1 MSQNPVNSKSTDTSS
16 SSSPGDAVVNW
27 DRIIHK
33 NVRTLDNQG
42 MGKVIAVPN
51 DENTIIISSQS
62 GSEQFKIPKSVVSG
76 FNGAEVL
83 LNETAYK
90 IMHSSTYRIDNAAVY
105 EAKPSDII
113 TKGHQQGEEETT
125 SVPLIEERLNVSK
138 TTSTTQYT
146 ITKEP
151 VSEKKTL
158 EVPVTHEELVVEKR
172 PAMGSQTTQGPVT
185 SKTEIKVPLNR
196 EEVKVTKESFVKEEV
211 VVKKKRVTETK
222 TVSDT
227 LRGETINVSDSVT
240 GRHTGTSSTQEWQDS
255 GSGREHKK

>member
-1 MSQNPVNSKSTDTSS
+1 MSENPANSKSADT

-33 NVRTLDNQG
+33 NVRTLDDQG

-51 DENTIIISSQS
+51 DEDVLIISSQS
-62 GSEQFKIPKSVVSG
+62 GGEQYKIPKSCVSG

-90 IMHSSTYRIDNAAVY
+90 IMSSSYRVDNVGAY
-105 EAKPSDII
+105 EAKSSQII
-113 TKGHQQGEEETT
+113 TGGHKQQEEETII
-125 SVPLIEERLNVSK
+125 PLIEERLNVSK
-138 TTSTTQYT
+138 RTSTNQYT

-151 VSEKKTL
+151 VTEKKTI

-172 PAMGSQTTQGPVT
+172 PAKETSPSVHGPVK

-196 EEVKVTKESFVKEEV
+196 EEVEVTKESFVKEEV
-211 VVKKKRVTETK
+211 VVKKKQVTETK
-222 TVSDT
+222 TISDT
-227 LRGETINVSDSVT
+227 LRSERINILGTAAT
-240 GRHTGTSSTQEWQDS
+240 G
-255 GSGREHKK
+255 

>member
-1 MSQNPVNSKSTDTSS
+1 MSENPANSKSADT

-51 DENTIIISSQS
+51 DEDVLIISSQS
-62 GSEQFKIPKSVVSG
+62 GGEQYKIPKSCVSG

-90 IMHSSTYRIDNAAVY
+90 IMSSSYRVDNVGAY
-105 EAKPSDII
+105 EAKSSQII
-113 TKGHQQGEEETT
+113 TGGHQQEEETII
-125 SVPLIEERLNVSK
+125 PLIEERLNVSK
-138 TTSTTQYT
+138 RTSTNQYT

-151 VSEKKTL
+151 VTEKKTT

-172 PAMGSQTTQGPVT
+172 PAKEASPSVHGPVK

-196 EEVKVTKESFVKEEV
+196 EEVEVTKESFVREEV
-211 VVKKKRVTETK
+211 VVKKKPVTETK

-227 LRGETINVSDSVT
+227 LRSERINVSGTAT
-240 GRHTGTSSTQEWQDS
+240 GGNTSITSTE
-255 GSGREHKK
+255 E

>member
-1 MSQNPVNSKSTDTSS
+1 MSENPAESRSSDT
-16 SSSPGDAVVNW
+16 SPGDAVVNW

-42 MGKVIAVPN
+42 IGKVIAVPN

-62 GSEQFKIPKSVVSG
+62 GSEQYKIPRSSVSG

-90 IMHSSTYRIDNAAVY
+90 ISSSYRVDKAYAY

-113 TKGHQQGEEETT
+113 TEERPQQQEETT
-125 SVPLIEERLNVSK
+125 IPLIEERLNVSK
-138 TTSTTQYT
+138 KTSTTQYT

-151 VSEKKTL
+151 VTEKKTI

-172 PAMGSQTTQGPVT
+172 PPKESSSTSAQGPVKL
-185 SKTEIKVPLNR
+185 KTEIKVPLNR
-196 EEVKVTKESFVKEEV
+196 EEVEVTKEPFVKEEV
-211 VVKKKRVTETK
+211 VVKKKPVTEIR

-227 LRGETINVSDSVT
+227 VT
-240 GRHTGTSSTQEWQDS
+240 KERIKMS
-255 GSGREHKK
+255 GADTDQQATTNTEG

>member
-1 MSQNPVNSKSTDTSS
+1 MSENPANSKSADA
-16 SSSPGDAVVNW
+16 SPGDAVINW

-42 MGKVIAVPN
+42 MGKVVAVPN
-51 DENTIIISSQS
+51 DEDTIIISSQS
-62 GSEQFKIPKSVVSG
+62 GSEQYKIPRSSVSG

-90 IMHSSTYRIDNAAVY
+90 IMSSSYRVDNAGAY
-105 EAKPSDII
+105 EAKSSEII
-113 TKGHQQGEEETT
+113 TEGHQQEDKKDEETI
-125 SVPLIEERLNVSK
+125 VPLIEERLNVSK
-138 TTSTTQYT
+138 RTSTNQYT

-151 VSEKKTL
+151 VTEKKTI

-172 PAMGSQTTQGPVT
+172 PAKEASPSVHGPVK

-196 EEVKVTKESFVKEEV
+196 EEVEITKKPFVKEEV
-211 VVKKKRVTETK
+211 VVKKKPVTETK

-227 LRGETINVSDSVT
+227 VT
-240 GRHTGTSSTQEWQDS
+240 SEKVDVS
-255 GSGREHKK
+255 GSKQEEQG

>member
-1 MSQNPVNSKSTDTSS
+1 MSENPANSKSADTS

-51 DENTIIISSQS
+51 DEDVLIISSQS
-62 GSEQFKIPKSVVSG
+62 GGEQYKIPKSCVSG

-90 IMHSSTYRIDNAAVY
+90 IMSSSYRVDNAGAY
-105 EAKPSDII
+105 EAKSSQII
-113 TKGHQQGEEETT
+113 TGGHQQEGETT
-125 SVPLIEERLNVSK
+125 IPLTEERLNVSK

-151 VSEKKTL
+151 VTEKKTI

-172 PAMGSQTTQGPVT
+172 PAKEASPSVHGPVK

-196 EEVKVTKESFVKEEV
+196 EEVEVTKESFVKEEV
-211 VVKKKRVTETK
+211 VVKKKQVTETK

-227 LRGETINVSDSVT
+227 LRSERISVSGTAT
-240 GRHTGTSSTQEWQDS
+240 GRNTSITSTQE
-255 GSGREHKK
+255 

>member
-1 MSQNPVNSKSTDTSS
+1 MSENPANSKSADT

-51 DENTIIISSQS
+51 DEDTIIISSQS
-62 GSEQFKIPKSVVSG
+62 GGEQYKIPKSSVSG

-90 IMHSSTYRIDNAAVY
+90 IMSSSYKVDNAGVY
-105 EAKPSDII
+105 EAKPSNII
-113 TKGHQQGEEETT
+113 TEERPQQEEKEKEETT
-125 SVPLIEERLNVSK
+125 VPLIEERLNVSK
-138 TTSTTQYT
+138 KTSTTQYT
-146 ITKEP
+146 IRKEP
-151 VSEKKTL
+151 VTEKKTI

-172 PAMGSQTTQGPVT
+172 PPKDSSSSSSAQGPVK
-185 SKTEIKVPLNR
+185 SKTEIKVPLMR
-196 EEVKVTKESFVKEEV
+196 EEVEVTKEPFVKEEV
-211 VVKKKRVTETK
+211 VVKKKSITETK

-227 LRGETINVSDSVT
+227 VTKERINVSGTAT
-240 GRHTGTSSTQEWQDS
+240 GRHTSTSTQE
-255 GSGREHKK
+255 

>member
-1 MSQNPVNSKSTDTSS
+1 MSENLVESKSSDM
-16 SSSPGDAVVNW
+16 SPGDAVVNW

-51 DENTIIISSQS
+51 DEDTIIISSQS
-62 GSEQFKIPKSVVSG
+62 GGEQYKIPRSSVSG

-90 IMHSSTYRIDNAAVY
+90 ISSSYRVDKASAY
-105 EAKPSDII
+105 QAKPSDII
-113 TKGHQQGEEETT
+113 TEERQQEEEEEREETT
-125 SVPLIEERLNVSK
+125 VPLIEERLNVSK
-138 TTSTTQYT
+138 KTSTTQYT

-151 VSEKKTL
+151 FTEKKTI
-158 EVPVTHEELVVEKR
+158 EVPVTHEELIVEKR
-172 PAMGSQTTQGPVT
+172 PPKDSSSAQGPVK

-196 EEVKVTKESFVKEEV
+196 EEVEVTKEPFVKEEV
-211 VVKKKRVTETK
+211 VVKKKPVTETR

-227 LRGETINVSDSVT
+227 VTSERINMPGTAT
-240 GRHTGTSSTQEWQDS
+240 G
-255 GSGREHKK
+255 

>member
-1 MSQNPVNSKSTDTSS
+1 MSENPVESKSSD

-51 DENTIIISSQS
+51 DEDTIIISSQ
-62 GSEQFKIPKSVVSG
+62 GGGEQYKIPRSLVSG

-83 LNETAYK
+83 LNQTAYQ
-90 IMHSSTYRIDNAAVY
+90 ISSSSYKVDSARAY
-105 EAKPSDII
+105 EAKPSDI
-113 TKGHQQGEEETT
+113 TTEERQQEQEETT
-125 SVPLIEERLNVSK
+125 VPLIEERLNVSK

-146 ITKEP
+146 IRKEP
-151 VSEKKTL
+151 VAEKKTI
-158 EVPVTHEELVVEKR
+158 EVPVTHEELVVERR
-172 PAMGSQTTQGPVT
+172 PAKDSSSSPEGPVK

-196 EEVKVTKESFVKEEV
+196 EEVEVTKEPFVKEEV
-211 VVKKKRVTETK
+211 VVKKKSISETR

-227 LRGETINVSDSVT
+227 VTKERINTSGAAT
-240 GRHTGTSSTQEWQDS
+240 ERQGIMGTE
-255 GSGREHKK
+255 

>member
-1 MSQNPVNSKSTDTSS
+1 MSENPVESRNSDT
-16 SSSPGDAVVNW
+16 SSPGDAVVNW

-42 MGKVIAVPN
+42 IGKVIAVPN
-51 DENTIIISSQS
+51 DEDTIIISSQS
-62 GSEQFKIPKSVVSG
+62 GSEQYKIPKSSVSG

-90 IMHSSTYRIDNAAVY
+90 ISSSYRVDKAYAH

-113 TKGHQQGEEETT
+113 TKEHPQQEEDAAGETT
-125 SVPLIEERLNVSK
+125 VPLIEERLNVSK
-138 TTSTTQYT
+138 KTSTTQYT

-151 VSEKKTL
+151 IAEKKTI

-172 PAMGSQTTQGPVT
+172 PPKDSSLSSAQGPVK
-185 SKTEIKVPLNR
+185 SKTEIKVPLSR
-196 EEVKVTKESFVKEEV
+196 EEVVVTKEPFVKEEV
-211 VVKKKRVTETK
+211 VVKKKPVTETR

-227 LRGETINVSDSVT
+227 VT
-240 GRHTGTSSTQEWQDS
+240 KERIKMSSTATDDQQATTNTQE
-255 GSGREHKK
+255 